1 MRCFYIKLNVIF
13 FPPLFLPI
21 LHPSSCWS
29 LRGNVGLSA
38 VCAYS
43 ITAVEEV
50 FSKGKYM
57 QKATVEQS
65 HTKWIRHNGITPS
78 PRPGAVSNIHTLCC
92 GPGNTLIEVGI
103 TMEPILWL
111 FNVHFL
117 HQCINNLMRQQN
129 ISSSLHLPDKTLQFV
144 KDHPLLEDPV
154 LPIGKGPRLIAR
166 DVNYTQIVVD
176 RVQALD
182 RKIYDVI
189 FTGTGSNI
197 QPINGRVDALF
208 STFTPKDSLFLTVDK
223 GMLHKSVVF
232 EGEVHIVEEIQLL
245 KNPEPVKNLLF
256 SSEVSKEKPSAQ
268 ELEKVF

>member
-1 MRCFYIKLNVIF
+1 MIKTDTLVGVFLYKAESVILF
-13 FPPLFLPI
+13 SPPFLPV
-21 LHPSSCWS
+21 LHPSWCWS

-78 PRPGAVSNIHTLCC
+78 PRPGAVSNIHTSCR
-92 GPGNTLIEVGI
+92 GPENPLMEVDLTSEPTL
-103 TMEPILWL
+103 PSLILR
-111 FNVHFL
+111 FR

-154 LPIGKGPRLIAR
+154 LPIGNGPRLIAQN
-166 DVNYTQIVVD
+166 VNYTQIVVD

-189 FTGTGSNI
+189 FTGTGSDI
-197 QPINGRVDALF
+197 QPVDGRVDGLF
-208 STFTPKDSLFLTVDK
+208 STVVLEDSWLA
-223 GMLHKSVVF
+223 VVTRR
-232 EGEVHIVEEIQLL
+232 
-245 KNPEPVKNLLF
+245 
-256 SSEVSKEKPSAQ
+256 
-268 ELEKVF
+268 